1 MTAKRDYSCETM
13 ALVVLVALS
22 ALSHFWYIMIA
33 ICVVAALIGAGFLL
47 SRILIL
53 AQRELLARLL
63 NPASRKNAI
72 PVEKASVVGIAR
84 GARQSFHGA

>member
-1 MTAKRDYSCETM
+1 MTAKRDYSCEIM
-13 ALVVLVALS
+13 ALVVLTALS

-47 SRILIL
+47 SRIFIL
-53 AQRELLARLL
+53 AKRELLARLL
-63 NPASRKNAI
+63 NLASCKNAI
-72 PVEKASVVGIAR
+72 PVGKGSVVGIAR